1 MERCSPTPGAAR
13 KREAIQ
19 RLKCALG
26 EERFVLHYQPI
37 VGARDERVVGV
48 EARLRW
54 RGPRDERDDIEE
66 LIWAVERSPIIFKLE
81 NWILQWAGHDAA
93 EWQKAGL
100 SHLRVNVN
108 LSAREFPRADLVER
122 VTSSPRSPARRS

>member
-1 MERCSPTPGAAR
+1 MERRSPTPGAAR